1 MNKYDVIII
10 GSGPVGLSL
19 AKSLSN
25 ESFSVCV
32 IDRQTKD
39 DLSNPAYDGREVA
52 ITHFSKRILKDIGS
66 WDLIEHSCISHP
78 SNGKEI
84 QAKFCSPDQND
95 KSYGQKTQALHE

>member
-32 IDRQTKD
+32 IDRQTKE
-39 DLSNPAYDGREVA
+39 DLSNPASVSY
-52 ITHFSKRILKDIGS
+52 THLTLPTK
-66 WDLIEHSCISHP
+66 
-78 SNGKEI
+78 
-84 QAKFCSPDQND
+84 A
-95 KSYGQKTQALHE
+95 

>member
-32 IDRQTKD
+32 IDRQTKE

-52 ITHFSKRILKDIGS
+52 ITHFSKNAKISVHGTSLSTVVFLILKRR
-66 WDLIEHSCISHP
+66 
-78 SNGKEI
+78 K
-84 QAKFCSPDQND
+84 
-95 KSYGQKTQALHE
+95 

>member
-32 IDRQTKD
+32 IDRQTKE

-66 WDLIEHSCISHP
+66 WDLIEHSCISHLKEAKVI
-78 SNGKEI
+78 NGH
-84 QAKFCSPDQND
+84 SPYSLPV
-95 KSYGQKTQALHE
+95 SYTHLTLPTTQYV